1 MGTLDLIMV
10 VFLTI
15 VLFGG
20 MAGFLIYNF
29 KDESNS

>member
-10 VFLTI
+10 GFLTI

-20 MAGFLIYNF
+20 MAGFFIYNN
-29 KDESNS
+29 KKED